1 VSTSICVISSIA
13 TTLLGICQVN
23 IPDWD
28 LDRHGDDGLG
38 NITHAV
44 EVKLAYRTK
53 DHLYHADIQSAGTRS
68 QAIELSIGEISID
81 NKFHPWEFDPVG
93 HPCGIKHKCIQV
105 DGDDLR
111 AKLFFQHHWLEAWKD
126 FIPDL
131 YDDEPVAD
139 PNEHVNEARLL
150 RYDFSVESECT
161 MITQKRD
168 KDTVVNVM
176 LANFNLIR
184 ICNIYQF
191 ADTSMA
197 PYYKI
202 LVRQIADPGGEG
214 TVYLSTDD
222 TNRQPDVVGFK
233 FLDVEVLF
241 QMPKL
246 RNVTDIA
253 SLFSG
258 FYPKLL
264 ICDLNLSHFHNLLN
278 ALKAPEPDLAI
289 TRFGRQPNGF
299 FVGGNVCFKDGE
311 YASHDTAG
319 VAIMPQFFSD
329 QDAAI
334 HPSQYPRY
342 VIIGYKQVR
351 YSIAVQLYSSL
362 MPAFFLNNVIP
373 ARAAL
378 ALGVMGLHAS
388 KFWAGESGL
397 GHGMP
402 LGWLVSSCPGTGKTE
417 SALLVNSMEGYHHVP
432 VWGGDPTKPALFDKL
447 ALQGDL
453 TAVVDDVLIDPAN
466 PTSKPLATSTRTVF
480 DGSTRAVS
488 GKSRTPH
495 STAMF
500 TSNGVLNEKDAAYQ
514 SRMLTIHFDE
524 LDASLVDEVNSGEI
538 YANWLHARQLI
549 SACALDLETI
559 LFNGKLDKFAMQDS
573 AQFVHALVG
582 RKRDRNMNM
591 CAAYS
596 NMPTSIS
603 APTVAPAVAA
613 PIDPCAIARLESKP
627 LIPLNA
633 ASEAIPITAPVVMAP
648 TMPPPSGLIIIS
660 GRGTKF
666 GIAVA
671 ATTTA
676 VCVVFSATK
685 FIHPPYEIISNK
697 LWKFVRWG
705 ILLFYML
712 NLNAMMQCL
721 DDNDAVVMWV
731 VKLTASSADLS
742 AQLNEFEEFVI
753 AVHQIRADCGSL
765 GTCNALGPM
774 ERTIF
779 WHNLRTTVRPA
790 GPLYAGK
797 SYVALR
803 LEPCCAVIGV
813 VLNRSFSNR
822 SILQLA
828 KAREGV
834 IAGDTVKAAFYH
846 AEAGW
851 PCVKSVYDE
860 SRCTHLQIPLEESEL
875 KSTMCKTQRC
885 IFIENSCYEAI
896 VRKKDPNFS
905 NCVDATQIMVNSSLK
920 EVGSYNFYNAVCD
933 GSWFGFRS
941 VGCSTFAEY
950 CGVTNLLYVG
960 SPVADVKFDP
970 NVEALAEFDCDGRP
984 LAQMYA
990 FSEIVQHFNF
1000 SYKPESDMPIAYSR
1014 LAFLSRNEGDDT
1026 EISDG
1031 KSVYEG
1037 ARGDYSHEDDEQTDQ
1052 EARPLKPDSVASSSP
1067 LGDISNR
1074 KRQNETG
1081 GGRAAKKTRG
1091 PLVYDEAEGES
1102 GDDDDD
1108 DDKVLPHTHS

>member
-591 CAAYS
+591 
-596 NMPTSIS
+596 
-603 APTVAPAVAA
+603 
-613 PIDPCAIARLESKP
+613 
-627 LIPLNA
+627 
-633 ASEAIPITAPVVMAP
+633 
-648 TMPPPSGLIIIS
+648 
-660 GRGTKF
+660 
-666 GIAVA
+666 
-671 ATTTA
+671 
-676 VCVVFSATK
+676 
-685 FIHPPYEIISNK
+685 
-697 LWKFVRWG
+697 WG

-774 ERTIF
+774 ARTIF

-1108 DDKVLPHTHS
+1108 DDKVDDEERSDDQDFINDDDDGGDFSDTSHENLANQIGLDDEAMFAQAGDPDDEDPPAEDPVEATDYRVDCCPGCGIAFPPMYHSQVCGACARAGRFR